1 MAVGDKTPGASTTN
15 MPNIASTTL
24 LLQHDGKHA
33 DMKMGIWGGDAFFLI
48 CL

>member
-1 MAVGDKTPGASTTN
+1 MAVGDKTPGGSTTN

-33 DMKMGIWGGDAFFLI
+33 DMNMGILGDGDGHPF
-48 CL
+48 